1 MKALTVPQ
9 EVNDFRPRPDAF
21 SMLVT
26 PRSDMNVRARRHH
39 MNAETLQNVRARRHH
54 MNAETLQTRFPLSSR
69 FFFRQLPTAHWK
81 MARRPQTTV
90 SGRRL
95 RNHHSNYVNG
105 GGVDV
110 FGMILLGADRHLT
123 TTPQVHPDVCHPI

>member
-1 MKALTVPQ
+1 
-9 EVNDFRPRPDAF
+9 
-21 SMLVT
+21 
-26 PRSDMNVRARRHH
+26 
-39 MNAETLQNVRARRHH
+39 
-54 MNAETLQTRFPLSSR
+54 
-69 FFFRQLPTAHWK
+69 

-110 FGMILLGADRHLT
+110 FGMILLGADHHLT
-123 TTPQVHPDVCHPI
+123 TTSPMQHRSPQVHPDVCHPI